1 MRATTASLRSRAPTA
16 TPPTAIPPYVS
27 DTSLLFGATTMLD
40 PYVSRSAW
48 ALSVREAVIAKSAT
62 TVPTPMSSPATRKAD
77 REVRRR
83 RLREGDAGQVHGSE
97 RPERHGRIETAGAQR
112 RIERS
117 Q

>member
-27 DTSLLFGATTMLD
+27 DTSVLFGATTMLD

-48 ALSVREAVIAKSAT
+48 ALSVSEAVIAKSAT
-62 TVPTPMSSPATRKAD
+62 TVPTPMSRPATRKAD

-83 RLREGDAGQVHGSE
+83 RLAKAMPARFTAQSALSATVGSRRLARSAG
-97 RPERHGRIETAGAQR
+97 
-112 RIERS
+112 
-117 Q
+117 